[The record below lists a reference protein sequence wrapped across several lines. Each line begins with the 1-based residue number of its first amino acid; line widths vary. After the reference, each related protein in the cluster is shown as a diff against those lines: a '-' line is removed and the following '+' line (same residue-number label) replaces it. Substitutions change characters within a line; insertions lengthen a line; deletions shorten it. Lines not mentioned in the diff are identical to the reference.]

1 MFFLPTSTSRFDL
14 VSCLSTFTSIYLHPI
29 LIPIPIPIPIPSPPI
44 QTPSSLQASVHY
56 QTVKS
61 IVIFKMGKAK
71 KAKAKAKRDRKF
83 QERSDEIADEPAQ
96 EARVQIGG
104 HLSLAAGQA
113 GDSLSSSPPA
123 ATPVLPN
130 DFAAAMHAWE
140 LATRSCNFSSSN
152 SSVKMSVSGHGSE
165 DDDGARTEKRKDRAM
180 SFHGEG
186 GAVTEKNHLD
196 AAIKPIGREEVA
208 ASKTGEETDATVPKF
223 KQKKDSKVEEKK
235 ASKVG
240 ERETSKFEEQINGG
254 VKIRYRIAEP
264 PGVWLRP
271 YEPGPPP
278 TRSIKSLAEEA
289 AQKVYNLAE
298 AKARRASMTPTL
310 QPSPSS
316 PSPSSQRPFLSS
328 FKNYQGLL
336 TSLFSTKSL
345 VHGIENARSLE
356 IKQRYADL
364 IETLLHKDLAEVKR
378 SQEQVSIMASA
389 LNQVQQNQ
397 DHPELQAELRGTATE
412 SQQVLSGILAGKSHD
427 YLSGFLDSIK
437 WSAQLEEITAA
448 KQKEACMRA
457 GIRILPSKSGS
468 DNPALSLAK
477 IPTTR
482 QNFIKQMIRAT
493 PHLSKT
499 LFDNNILNDDNSIQ
513 LWLDD
518 GEIRWAEIDAQTS
531 RLELAAFK
539 GRFSSTHQCVGNE
552 KDERAMCLSCLMEM
566 EWDHLLDFA
575 PALGLPRIRRPKG
588 WRPPADKE
596 TGDAPEVE
604 PSSTID
610 ESYSNL
616 PSGTSNLDLREPE
629 EEVQATKAPAGP
641 EAGQKKKK
649 NKKKKK
655 KSAASQAG
663 NEPQPA
669 ETSASMPIQGS
680 SINSTSVPKIP
691 EQSVAEVSRVAQGV
705 DGKSV
710 KFEYVTGPAAKSIH
724 EQYKKF
730 LPTAIPDD
738 AKFKFSGHGQPEREI
753 SGKEMRAML
762 HKEMLA
768 CNEEDPEFTTAVLQ
782 SIMTDAHFES
792 PSFVEQKSKA
802 SAKIPAALLPVE
814 PKSPQPIET
823 PVEKPKT
830 KTKAKSS
837 NKPHGLTPLE
847 EYNMLRAQRLELV
860 LGIGRFVIES
870 ICAGKRPCFDVSLD
884 GRIEFGHAD
893 LLYPIRMIRA
903 GYDDT
908 TDKNPPFSV
917 GIDTDYTE
925 VKMVTAPIVSIRD
938 KETPDIGDGMNNV
951 IRDFQCPNVIT
962 IQEMFRDVDM
972 VQTTAVNIEGEAGH
986 EGTPSGSDE
995 KAGNPVPEGTTFGL
1009 KTSVKRAKA
1018 KAKTGEPVFLGS
1030 QKYQILPSDGPQGEH
1045 PFSNM
1050 RSLTKSFCR
1059 ALDICEDTQ
1068 TWVKNQ
1074 KRNIAL
1080 RDVLGDD
1087 PLWPVNPSVPRKP
1100 IDGTDSKPATKP
1112 APIKPVPVKKPGATE
1127 AGKLAD
1133 LAKELNEKEQMVAMM
1148 TVERDEMLALM
1159 ERFPPGRK
1167 RTELGFEAHLK
1178 TMNECLEGIEANNR
1192 KVRALIQETLRDH
1205 PWPPSEES

>member
-1 MFFLPTSTSRFDL
+1 
-14 VSCLSTFTSIYLHPI
+14 
-29 LIPIPIPIPIPSPPI
+29 
-44 QTPSSLQASVHY
+44 
-56 QTVKS
+56 
-61 IVIFKMGKAK
+61 MGKAK
-71 KAKAKAKRDRKF
+71 KAKAKAKRERKF
-83 QERSDEIADEPAQ
+83 QERSDEIADEPVQ

-104 HLSLAAGQA
+104 HLLPLAAGQA
-113 GDSLSSSPPA
+113 GDGLSSSPPA
-123 ATPVLPN
+123 ATPALPN
-130 DFAAAMHAWE
+130 DFAAAMRAWE
-140 LATRSCNFSSSN
+140 LSTRSCNFSSSN
-152 SSVKMSVSGHGSE
+152 SSVNMSIPGHDSE
-165 DDDGARTEKRKDRAM
+165 DDGGGRIKKKKDQAM
-180 SFHGEG
+180 PFRGEEG
-186 GAVTEKNHLD
+186 VVTEKNHLD
-196 AAIKPIGREEVA
+196 AAIKPISREETA
-208 ASKTGEETDATVPKF
+208 ASKAGERKDAAVPKL
-223 KQKKDSKVEEKK
+223 KQKKDPKVEEKK

-240 ERETSKFEEQINGG
+240 ERRTSRFEEQINGG

-271 YEPGPPP
+271 CEPGPPP
-278 TRSIKSLAEEA
+278 TRSVKSLAEEA
-289 AQKVYNLAE
+289 AQKVYNLAD
-298 AKARRASMTPTL
+298 AKARRASMTSTS

-316 PSPSSQRPFLSS
+316 PSPSSQRPFTSS
-328 FKNYQGLL
+328 FKSYQGLL

-345 VHGIENARSLE
+345 IHGIENARSLE

-364 IETLLHKDLAEVKR
+364 IETLLHQDLAEVKR
-378 SQEQVSIMASA
+378 SQEQISIMASA

-397 DHPELQAELRGTATE
+397 DHPELQAELRVTATE

-468 DNPALSLAK
+468 DDPALSLAK

-531 RLELAAFK
+531 HLELAAFK
-539 GRFSSTHQCVGNE
+539 GRFSSTHQCVGND
-552 KDERAMCLSCLMEM
+552 KDERSMCLSCLMEM

-588 WRPPADKE
+588 WKPPVDKE
-596 TGDAPEVE
+596 TETAPEVQ
-604 PSSTID
+604 PSSAID
-610 ESYSNL
+610 KSSSNL
-616 PSGTSNLDLREPE
+616 PSETRNLDLQEPE
-629 EEVQATKAPAGP
+629 EEVQATKAPTEP

-655 KSAASQAG
+655 KSAASQVG

-669 ETSASMPIQGS
+669 ENSAFTPIQKP
-680 SINSTSVPKIP
+680 SIKPTLLPNIP
-691 EQSVAEVSRVAQGV
+691 EQSSVGVSRVAQGV

-710 KFEYVTGPAAKSIH
+710 EFEYITGPAARAIH

-730 LPTAIPDD
+730 LPTAILDD

-753 SGKEMRAML
+753 SGKEMRALL

-782 SIMTDAHFES
+782 SIMTDTNIEGPGLAK
-792 PSFVEQKSKA
+792 QKSKA
-802 SAKIPAALLPVE
+802 SAKIPVALLSAE
-814 PKSPQPIET
+814 PKSPQPVET

-837 NKPHGLTPLE
+837 NRPHGLTPLE

-908 TDKNPPFSV
+908 TDKNPPLSV

-951 IRDFQCPNVIT
+951 IRDFHCPNVIT

-972 VQTTAVNIEGEAGH
+972 VHATAVDSEGEAEC

-995 KAGNPVPEGTTFGL
+995 KVGNPVPEGTTFGL

-1018 KAKTGEPVFLGS
+1018 KAKAGAPVFLGS

-1100 IDGTDSKPATKP
+1100 IDGSDSKPATKP
-1112 APIKPVPVKKPGATE
+1112 APTKPVPVKKPGTTE

-1133 LAKELNEKEQMVAMM
+1133 LAKELNEKEQMAAMM

-1192 KVRALIQETLRDH
+1192 KVKALIQETLRDH
-1205 PWPPSEES
+1205 PWSPSEES